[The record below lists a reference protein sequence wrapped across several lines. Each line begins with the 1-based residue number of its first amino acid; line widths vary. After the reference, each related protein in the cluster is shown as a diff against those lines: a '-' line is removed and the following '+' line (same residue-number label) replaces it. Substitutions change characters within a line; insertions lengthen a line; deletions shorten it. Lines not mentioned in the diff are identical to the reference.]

1 MSELRFNRL
10 LGAWVAIA
18 THRQDRT
25 FLPPPDR
32 CPLCSD
38 NPEIFV
44 FENDFPTLSTP
55 AAQAAINGT
64 AVFPTAPSIG
74 SCEVIVYTPE
84 HDASIASMSLDRIV
98 NLIDVWAQRTAALS
112 ARPDIAYVFIFE
124 NRGEAMGVT
133 LHHPHGQ
140 LYAYPF
146 VPPVISAELV
156 QFKRYRDEHAGCLLC
171 AMRAEDVTAGR
182 SIDDSPSVTT
192 LIPFAARYPY
202 EAHLVPKRH
211 VRSLTELDAQERR
224 DLARSL
230 RRLVRGYDR
239 LFERP
244 FPYVMAIH
252 QAPHRDDSDYHLH
265 VEFYPPMRSE
275 SKLKYLAGSELGA
288 GMFINDTLPE
298 ERAATLRA
306 AIERAAEEHGDD

>member
-10 LGAWVAIA
+10 SGQWVAVA

-25 FLPPPDR
+25 FLPPEDA
-32 CPLCSD
+32 CPLCSGK
-38 NPEIFV
+38 PEIVV

-55 AAQAAINGT
+55 PPQPAIEGT
-64 AVFPTAPSIG
+64 ALFRTAPSLG
-74 SCEVIVYTPE
+74 TCEVIVYSPD
-84 HDASIASMSLDRIV
+84 HDASMASMSIDRIAELV
-98 NLIDVWAQRTAALS
+98 DVWAARTAELS

-146 VPPVISAELV
+146 IPPVIRAELA
-156 QFKRYRDEHAGCLLC
+156 QFKGYREEHGGCLLC
-171 AMRAEDVTAGR
+171 ATREEDVTAGR
-182 SIDDSPSVTT
+182 SIDDSAAMTT
-192 LIPFAARYPY
+192 LMPFAARYPY
-202 EAHLVPKRH
+202 EAHVVPKRH
-211 VRSLTELDAQERR
+211 VPMLADLDEQERR
-224 DLARSL
+224 ALAVAL

-252 QAPHRDDSDYHLH
+252 QAPHQTDSDYHLH
-265 VEFYPPMRSE
+265 VEFFPPMRSE

-298 ERAATLRA
+298 ERAAELRV
-306 AIERAAEEHGDD
+306 AIARDD